1 MEISGNNSSLSSR
14 AALCV
19 GRAVIAA
26 NPLPG
31 KERSVRYH
39 PSMPKRGGAEQ
50 TRPAAASRRRN
61 VREEI
66 YNAALASF
74 ERHGVRG
81 TLMEG
86 VAREAGV
93 SRPAIYYYFPDK
105 DALVLEVIVRQVRE
119 IHRQIRE
126 RIQVEDGLPAMIEA
140 SMTTIRLS
148 GENQYI
154 RLLTQPDTAG
164 LTARLAES
172 DIVMGLQRE
181 LWYPML
187 EAARGRGEL
196 RADRDFDDII
206 RWITFLEFSLISN
219 GDAFGYATDDECRDV
234 LTAYLVTALAP
245 R

>member
-1 MEISGNNSSLSSR
+1 MEILRFHLSLFRRDTAVFGTAAIGSGISTI
-14 AALCV
+14 
-19 GRAVIAA
+19 GR
-26 NPLPG
+26 
-31 KERSVRYH
+31 
-39 PSMPKRGGAEQ
+39 MPKRADAE
-50 TRPAAASRRRN
+50 PAGPVEASRRRN
-61 VREEI
+61 VREVI

-119 IHRQIRE
+119 IHRRIREQIR
-126 RIQVEDGLPAMIEA
+126 VEDGLPAIIEA
-140 SMTTIRLS
+140 SLATIRLS

-181 LWYPML
+181 LWYPLL
-187 EAARGRGEL
+187 EAARARGEL
-196 RADRDFDDII
+196 RTDREFDDII

-219 GDAFGYATDDECRDV
+219 GEVFGYATDDECRDV
-234 LTAYLVTALAP
+234 LSAYLVPALAP
-245 R
+245 K

>member
-1 MEISGNNSSLSSR
+1 MAR
-14 AALCV
+14 
-19 GRAVIAA
+19 

-31 KERSVRYH
+31 KEGSVRYH
-39 PSMPKRGGAEQ
+39 PFMPKRDAVERA
-50 TRPAAASRRRN
+50 RPAAASRRRN

-126 RIQVEDGLPAMIEA
+126 RIRAEDGLPAMIEA
-140 SMTTIRLS
+140 SMTTIRLAA
-148 GENQYI
+148 ENQYI

-181 LWYPML
+181 LWYPLL
-187 EAARGRGEL
+187 EAARDRGEL
-196 RADRDFDDII
+196 RTDRDFDDII

-219 GDAFGYATDDECRDV
+219 GDAFGFATDDECRDV
-234 LTAYLVTALAP
+234 LSAYLVPALAP

>member
-1 MEISGNNSSLSSR
+1 
-14 AALCV
+14 
-19 GRAVIAA
+19 
-26 NPLPG
+26 
-31 KERSVRYH
+31 
-39 PSMPKRGGAEQ
+39 MPKRATVE
-50 TRPAAASRRRN
+50 PAQPVTAPRRRN

-66 YNAALASF
+66 YSAALASF
-74 ERHGVRG
+74 ERHGVRR
-81 TLMEG
+81 TLMED

-93 SRPAIYYYFPDK
+93 SRPTIYYYFPDK

-119 IHRQIRE
+119 IHQHIRE
-126 RIQVEDGLPAMIEA
+126 RIQLEDGLPAMIEA
-140 SMTTIRLS
+140 SLTTIRLS

-181 LWYPML
+181 LWYPLL
-187 EAARGRGEL
+187 EAALDRGEL
-196 RADRDFDDII
+196 RRDRDFDDVI

-219 GDAFGYATDDECRDV
+219 GAAFGFATAEECRDV
-234 LTAYLVTALAP
+234 LSAYLVQALAP

>member
-1 MEISGNNSSLSSR
+1 
-14 AALCV
+14 
-19 GRAVIAA
+19 
-26 NPLPG
+26 
-31 KERSVRYH
+31 
-39 PSMPKRGGAEQ
+39 MPKRATDETGSAVVSG
-50 TRPAAASRRRN
+50 RRRN
-61 VREEI
+61 AREEI
-66 YNAALASF
+66 YSAALALF
-74 ERHGVRG
+74 ERQGVRR
-81 TLMEG
+81 TLMED

-119 IHRQIRE
+119 IHRRIRDE
-126 RIQVEDGLPAMIEA
+126 TSVEDGLPAMIEA
-140 SMTTIRLS
+140 SLTTIRLS

-187 EAARGRGEL
+187 EAARDRGEL
-196 RADRDFDDII
+196 RADRDFDDVI

-219 GDAFGYATDDECRDV
+219 GEAFGYASDAECRDV
-234 LTAYLVTALAP
+234 LSAYLVAALRPDQACSQ
-245 R
+245 

>member
-1 MEISGNNSSLSSR
+1 
-14 AALCV
+14 
-19 GRAVIAA
+19 
-26 NPLPG
+26 
-31 KERSVRYH
+31 
-39 PSMPKRGGAEQ
+39 MPKRATAG
-50 TRPAAASRRRN
+50 PARSVAGSRRRN
-61 VREEI
+61 VREQI

-74 ERHGVRG
+74 EQHGVRG

-119 IHRQIRE
+119 IHEQIR
-126 RIQVEDGLPAMIEA
+126 VEDGLEAMIEA
-140 SMTTIRLS
+140 SLATIRLS

-181 LWYPML
+181 LWYPLL
-187 EAARGRGEL
+187 EAARDRGEL
-196 RADRDFDDII
+196 RADRDFDDVI

-219 GDAFGYATDDECRDV
+219 GEAFGYSTDDECRSV
-234 LTAYLVTALAP
+234 LAAYLVPALAP

>member
-1 MEISGNNSSLSSR
+1 
-14 AALCV
+14 
-19 GRAVIAA
+19 
-26 NPLPG
+26 
-31 KERSVRYH
+31 
-39 PSMPKRGGAEQ
+39 MPKRATAG
-50 TRPAAASRRRN
+50 PARAVAGPNRRN

-74 ERHGVRG
+74 ERDGVRG

-119 IHRQIRE
+119 IHRSIRDSIPPE
-126 RIQVEDGLPAMIEA
+126 GGVEAMIEA
-140 SMTTIRLS
+140 SLATIRLS
-148 GENQYI
+148 SENQYLQ
-154 RLLTQPDTAG
+154 LLTQPDSAG

-187 EAARGRGEL
+187 ESARARGEL
-196 RADRDFDDII
+196 RADRDFDDVI
-206 RWITFLEFSLISN
+206 RWITFLEFSLLTS
-219 GDAFGYATDDECRDV
+219 GPVFGFLREADCRDAFS
-234 LTAYLVTALAP
+234 AYLLPALRP
-245 R
+245 